1 MPQKVLPVSEVEV
14 DSVHRS
20 SANQSKLQATLN
32 SQIERIKSTVP
43 ARFVEKADQVLLG
56 LSHTGQ
62 SIPMLLKQTFNKI
75 DRNPNDVIGRISRTV
90 LEQAQSVRQ
99 TLVTKSAQLSEIADG
114 VSSRV
119 KSVNP
124 FSPGETEVVQKS
136 VAAPKKKVA
145 LSSVPKKAKVAKKV
159 RSTVKPL
166 NAKPENTKPAKLRA
180 KRVKAAKE

>member
-62 SIPMLLKQTFNKI
+62 SSTSALTLGMGALQTCSIN
-75 DRNPNDVIGRISRTV
+75 S
-90 LEQAQSVRQ
+90 
-99 TLVTKSAQLSEIADG
+99 DG
-114 VSSRV
+114 DFPS
-119 KSVNP
+119 
-124 FSPGETEVVQKS
+124 
-136 VAAPKKKVA
+136 
-145 LSSVPKKAKVAKKV
+145 
-159 RSTVKPL
+159 
-166 NAKPENTKPAKLRA
+166 
-180 KRVKAAKE
+180 